1 MKFAVAHKRFT
12 DHVPMAIDY
21 ELVLGLDRGHALE
34 KTLRKGL
41 GIGREDAASQCAEL
55 IKEPWLVAE
64 RRGELL
70 KKRERLEKG
79 RRQLLEAFL

>member
-1 MKFAVAHKRFT
+1 
-12 DHVPMAIDY
+12 MAIDY

-41 GIGREDAASQCAEL
+41 GIGRKDAASQCTEL
-55 IKEPWLVAE
+55 IKEPWLIAE

-70 KKRERLEKG
+70 KKHQQKCHYLG
-79 RRQLLEAFL
+79 RP